1 MIISQGTIMLT
12 SADIEKRIK
21 MSQADCIITDIH
33 TASKVNEC
41 KGSTLKKKILVFNEE
56 DEVDKDQKEKIEKM
70 TAEGWM

>member
-1 MIISQGTIMLT
+1 MLT
-12 SADIEKRIK
+12 SADIQKRIK

-56 DEVDKDQKEKIEKM
+56 DEVDKDQKEKM

>member
-1 MIISQGTIMLT
+1 MILSQGTIMLT

-41 KGSTLKKKILVFNEE
+41 KGLTLKEKILIDDEE
-56 DEVDKDQKEKIEKM
+56 DEVGKEKKEKIEKM
-70 TAEGWM
+70 SAAG

>member
-12 SADIEKRIK
+12 SADIQKRIK

-56 DEVDKDQKEKIEKM
+56 DEVDKDQKEKM

>member
-12 SADIEKRIK
+12 SADIEKRVK
-21 MSQADCIITDIH
+21 MSQADCIITDIN

-56 DEVDKDQKEKIEKM
+56 AEVDKDQKEKM

>member
-41 KGSTLKKKILVFNEE
+41 KGLTLKKKILVDDEE
-56 DEVDKDQKEKIEKM
+56 YEVDNEKKEKIEKM
-70 TAEGWM
+70 TAEG

>member
-41 KGSTLKKKILVFNEE
+41 KGLTLKKKILVDDEE
-56 DEVDKDQKEKIEKM
+56 DEVGKEKKEKIEKM
-70 TAEGWM
+70 TAEG

>member
-33 TASKVNEC
+33 TALKVNEC
-41 KGSTLKKKILVFNEE
+41 KGLTLKKKILVDNEE
-56 DEVDKDQKEKIEKM
+56 DEVDKEKNEKIEKM
-70 TAEGWM
+70 TAEG